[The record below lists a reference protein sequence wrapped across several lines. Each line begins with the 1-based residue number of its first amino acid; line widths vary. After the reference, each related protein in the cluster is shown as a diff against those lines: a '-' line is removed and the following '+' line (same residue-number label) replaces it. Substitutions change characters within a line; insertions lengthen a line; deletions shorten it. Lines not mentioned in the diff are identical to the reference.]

1 MKNENI
7 SNIIIDAMKKNSEAL
22 KKDGKIQVGNLK
34 VIDGEKALEKA
45 AITNGSN
52 FDELDETIDNVKKE
66 NVKPFD
72 RLNLEELDDLNDLDE
87 TIVEISASRYTWF
100 EDRIIYKIRYKGI
113 VYHIVI
119 RNIGSTEGQFRI
131 YQLNDESNEG
141 KFEWIYERD
150 FDITLVH
157 PLFAEAFKGLSE
169 QYQSPKK
176 PVYYFERKLIDTINQ
191 ILASE

>member
-1 MKNENI
+1 
-7 SNIIIDAMKKNSEAL
+7 MKKNSEAL

-34 VIDGEKALEKA
+34 IIDGDMALEKA
-45 AITNGSN
+45 DITCGED
-52 FDELDETIDNVKKE
+52 FDKLDEMNDRVKE
-66 NVKPFD
+66 GNIKPFD
-72 RLNLEELDDLNDLDE
+72 RLNLEELDDLNDLDD
-87 TIVEISASRYTWF
+87 TIVNISSSRYTWW

-131 YQLNDESNEG
+131 YQLTDESNEG
-141 KFEWIYERD
+141 KYEWIYEKD

-169 QYQSPKK
+169 QYQSLKK